1 MNKRRFKGFDYE
13 AVNHPDLVRRA
24 PERPVSAGEW
34 GRWPPTSA
42 RTATGGSS
50 LAARWPTVSAGRKGG
65 GSRCQPRHADSNASW
80 VLT

>member
-34 GRWPPTSA
+34 VHL
-42 RTATGGSS
+42 GGG
-50 LAARWPTVSAGRKGG
+50 WYENTVTLERRKGT
-65 GSRCQPRHADSNASW
+65 PD
-80 VLT
+80 